1 MDNAGPKRGNWQLQ
15 CYSPIARQ
23 LYWEKGHY
31 GADEALS
38 KTQCLALFKGAHV
51 SRFK

>member
-31 GADEALS
+31 GADEALNTNS
-38 KTQCLALFKGAHV
+38 LTGKKAA
-51 SRFK
+51 